1 MNDIITIVFYSS
13 IPVIIV
19 AGVFCSILC
28 GILISDIIET
38 IKQYLKERRSKK
50 NGIIR

>member
-1 MNDIITIVFYSS
+1 MEDIITIVFYSS

-19 AGVFCSILC
+19 AGVFCSILW
-28 GILISDIIET
+28 GILISDMIET
-38 IKQYLKERRSKK
+38 VKHYLKERRSKK

>member
-1 MNDIITIVFYSS
+1 MKDIISIVFYSS

-19 AGVFCSILC
+19 AGVFCSILWS
-28 GILISDIIET
+28 ILICDIIET
-38 IKQYLKERRSKK
+38 IKHYLKERRSKK